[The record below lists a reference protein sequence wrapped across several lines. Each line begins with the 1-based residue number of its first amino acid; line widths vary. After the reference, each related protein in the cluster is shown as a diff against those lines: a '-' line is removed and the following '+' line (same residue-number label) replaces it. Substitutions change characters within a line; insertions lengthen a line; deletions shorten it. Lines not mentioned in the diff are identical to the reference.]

1 VGAMEDQC
9 IVMCGEWV
17 CDNGGKWDFVLDKR
31 QMAHLVPLYE
41 GMSLRELQGNVLREF
56 GVEECFFVAA
66 LSYWPLSSLEL
77 ATGIKTPPPP
87 VLLTS
92 DGAIRY
98 FLHHLRV
105 KGAMNLG
112 AAPITISLD
121 DSGMGFVTPA
131 TCRPK
136 GFSKVSSCA
145 TQKRTPFVRPA
156 TSKLNSCS
164 TQKKAP
170 FVTPETCKPK
180 VSSGSSSHCFGTRE
194 GPRDAPK
201 EAPEK
206 APNARVVNLEEVEFV
221 REVERVE
228 EVINCGSAFRQEE
241 VLSGNNVGEDAVN
254 AVDERDVRPRG
265 YDKEF
270 WSPLLKGDYWGS
282 SVVNVIYNEDE
293 IVEDLINNS
302 GGRSSVKTGTGD
314 DKHPWMGTNTYNPWT
329 DVKKMVLMPSVTK
342 RQPGRRRKN
351 RIPSIGEYP
360 VTKKTKLVPNKCG
373 RCRMEGHNRSS
384 CTNPI

>member
-1 VGAMEDQC
+1 
-9 IVMCGEWV
+9 
-17 CDNGGKWDFVLDKR
+17 
-31 QMAHLVPLYE
+31 
-41 GMSLRELQGNVLREF
+41 
-56 GVEECFFVAA
+56 
-66 LSYWPLSSLEL
+66 
-77 ATGIKTPPPP
+77 
-87 VLLTS
+87 
-92 DGAIRY
+92 
-98 FLHHLRV
+98 
-105 KGAMNLG
+105 
-112 AAPITISLD
+112 
-121 DSGMGFVTPA
+121 MGFVTPA

-201 EAPEK
+201 ETPEK

-270 WSPLLKGDYWGS
+270 WSPLLKGDYWGNVNSRYS
-282 SVVNVIYNEDE
+282 SKNLAKMVTSTAMAYHIGDYRDLLSKVRSQRSECGVYLGKIGAAHWPRANFLGNRYNIMTSNIAEQLNHALVE
-293 IVEDLINNS
+293 GRTSPIVELVIFIQRMMTRWFSARRKKAENHRGIVSVEVDKEMTNNMATMKGSKVNSSTEWNCEIIGKYGRKERSVMRLWLITATRHLH
-302 GGRSSVKTGTGD
+302 GGRHILG
-314 DKHPWMGTNTYNPWT
+314 
-329 DVKKMVLMPSVTK
+329 
-342 RQPGRRRKN
+342 
-351 RIPSIGEYP
+351 
-360 VTKKTKLVPNKCG
+360 
-373 RCRMEGHNRSS
+373 
-384 CTNPI
+384 